1 MQSFTSDKYLGSKI
15 FKGKLV
21 LGKKITPLNGKI
33 GIMSG
38 NFNFIIIVIVIE
50 KRRQP

>member
-1 MQSFTSDKYLGSKI
+1 MQSSIKAKYLGSKM

-33 GIMSG
+33 GIVLG
-38 NFNFIIIVIVIE
+38 QFNLLIIKVIIE
-50 KRRQP
+50 KRT